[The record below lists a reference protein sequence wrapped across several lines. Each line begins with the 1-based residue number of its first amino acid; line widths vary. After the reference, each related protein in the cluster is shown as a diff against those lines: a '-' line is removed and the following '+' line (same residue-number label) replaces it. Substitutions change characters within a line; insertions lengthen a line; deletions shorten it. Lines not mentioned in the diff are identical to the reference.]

1 MTFFN
6 SFIKE
11 NVIIFG
17 EWESWAIL
25 VRKIIILLQPLLILC
40 WWVLDLRFNYW
51 LASFNFHC
59 AWKKPYFI
67 KRQFSSISL
76 TETNLFITN
85 FFGIYNWKLWIS
97 VSLIKL
103 DDQNEFIPYFLFWY
117 LQVKIMHIYFAY
129 KTRCR

>member
-25 VRKIIILLQPLLILC
+25 VRKIIILLQHLLILC

-67 KRQFSSISL
+67 KRQFSFISL

-103 DDQNEFIPYFLFWY
+103 DDQNEFIPYFLLWY